1 MNLPEKIEDEN
12 SLAVNFVGKI
22 QAIDNAYK
30 QSFSRYQEKLANF
43 TLQIEQLKNKI
54 SLNKESLQK
63 EEQVVTLLENNLL
76 HEEKNFEKL
85 NGKFTQQIEAL
96 YALQTE
102 YKNIINEAEYE
113 KILFQKEGMLHIL
126 LSEIEE
132 QELFLLNL
140 ELERINRVNLLT
152 PEQNILKKLEEELKV
167 LELEKIHCESGQL
180 ENQLL
185 LDEPLAKLETI
196 EKMETIE
203 TEVVEKED

>member
-1 MNLPEKIEDEN
+1 MNLPEKIEDEKRV
-12 SLAVNFVGKI
+12 AVDFVGKI

-30 QSFSRYQEKLANF
+30 KSFSRYQEKLATF
-43 TLQIEQLKNKI
+43 TLKIEQLKNRI
-54 SLNKESLQK
+54 SLKKKSLEE

-85 NGKFTQQIEAL
+85 NGKCTQQIEAL

-113 KILFQKEGMLHIL
+113 KILFQKEGTLQVL

-132 QELFLLNL
+132 QELSLLNI

-152 PEQNILKKLEEELKV
+152 PKQNSLKKLEEELKV
-167 LELEKIHCESGQL
+167 LELEKIHCESSQL

-185 LDEPLAKLETI
+185 LDEPLAKPETI

>member
-43 TLQIEQLKNKI
+43 TLQIEQLKNRI
-54 SLNKESLQK
+54 SLKKHSLEQ

-113 KILFQKEGMLHIL
+113 KIFFQKEGMLHIL

-132 QELFLLNL
+132 QELSLLNL

-167 LELEKIHCESGQL
+167 LELEKIHCESAQL
-180 ENQLL
+180 ENHLL
-185 LDEPLAKLETI
+185 LDEPLAKPETI